1 MLLRIVSSVFLA
13 LTLLV
18 AGFAAPQ
25 DVVAAS
31 SVAKPSVVNFAYING
46 PRPWILGKADG
57 SFAKALGTKVEWHNF
72 KSGVPV
78 INALAAGEI
87 DIARVG
93 SVPVVSALS
102 RKLPITIIAVSG
114 VLGESEALIAKA
126 SVKSIKDLEGKA
138 VGVPQGTTA
147 HYALLSALKGSNVD
161 ISKVRQVQLAPSDMF
176 APWKRGDIEAAYT
189 WAPYTGQLLENGGHT
204 VITTK
209 DLRKFGTY
217 IFNVFV
223 VRNEFAAKHPELVT
237 AFLKNFQANIDTFKA
252 NPKAAAAIIAKEL
265 DQDAAASEAILAAIE
280 FPSIKDQL
288 GPNWLGS
295 GGASTNSSVVAK
307 SLRDTAEFLASQGAI
322 KQSDIPASFA
332 PSINPE
338 FLAKASAK

>member
-1 MLLRIVSSVFLA
+1 MQLRIVSIIFLG
-13 LTLLV
+13 LTLLL
-18 AGFAAPQ
+18 AGFAGSQTVLAADKPA
-25 DVVAAS
+25 VVH
-31 SVAKPSVVNFAYING
+31 FAYING

-57 SFAKALGTKVEWHNF
+57 SYDKALGTKVEWHNF

-78 INALAAGEI
+78 INALTAGEI

-93 SVPVVSALS
+93 SVPVVSALT
-102 RKLPITIIAVSG
+102 RKVPITIIAVSG
-114 VLGESEALIAKA
+114 VLGESEALIAK
-126 SVKSIKDLEGKA
+126 SSIRTIKDLEGKA

-189 WAPYTGQLLENGGHT
+189 WAPYTGQLLENDGHK
-204 VITTK
+204 VISTK
-209 DLRKFGTY
+209 DIRKFGTY

-223 VRNEFAAKHPELVT
+223 VRNDFAAKHPELVT
-237 AFLKNFQANIDTFKA
+237 AFLKNFQTNVDTLKA

-265 DQDAAASEAILAAIE
+265 EQDVAGSEAVLAAIE

-288 GPNWLGS
+288 GPTWLGN
-295 GGASTNSSVVAK
+295 GGESTAKSSVAK
-307 SLRDTAEFLASQGAI
+307 SLLDTAQFLSGQGAV
-322 KQSDIPASFA
+322 KEADIPASFA
-332 PSINPE
+332 PFINPS
-338 FLAKASAK
+338 FLAKAITQ